1 MDNGILWADYWSL
14 AERPGHLR
22 LKGFRPIKEGG
33 FFRAGNTLSQRYL
46 MTTGLQVDTKLDL
59 AGMSD
64 GLRAG
69 LVYFNGGVNYA
80 MGSAQGYRVWC
91 PLGYLL

>member
-1 MDNGILWADYWSL
+1 
-14 AERPGHLR
+14 
-22 LKGFRPIKEGG
+22 
-33 FFRAGNTLSQRYL
+33 

-59 AGMSD
+59 VGMSD

-69 LVYFNGGVNYA
+69 LVHFNGGVDYA